1 VQADRSEASGVRFA
15 VERALGQE
23 RLRTSRLFALFRL
36 AGVSA
41 YFVLSLVMGF
51 VLGRPDWRTDW
62 RLFATYWILAALLWA
77 GGRRSDVVARLGGL
91 AIPFLDMPAVF
102 ALQLIAIRITDPG
115 YAVGS
120 NTGLFVLLIMGAMAA
135 LDARDVALAAVVAV
149 VLQTV
154 LAAKARAPIGSIVFM
169 DLMMVLAA
177 GCTYLTRRITVLVN
191 GATAEQLR
199 HERLRRYF
207 SPEVASMLANTPA
220 DDSVAE
226 SREVTLLFADLR
238 RFTALAERL
247 AGTDVV
253 ALLNAYLERMVR
265 TIFTFGGTLDKFLGD
280 GLMVYFGAPITQAD
294 NAERAVRCARAMQE
308 ELARWNRERTARG
321 EVELEMGI
329 GIHTGTVVLG
339 SIGSRQ
345 RREYT
350 ALGDAVN
357 VASRLQELSKTIE
370 APILISGVTRRALDD
385 RIPLTA
391 CGPVHLR
398 GRTEPLDVYR
408 VAATS

>member
-1 VQADRSEASGVRFA
+1 VRLA

-23 RLRTSRLFALFRL
+23 RLRTSRLFALFRF

-41 YFVLSLVMGF
+41 YFLLSLVMGF

-62 RLFATYWILAALLWA
+62 RLFGTYWILAALLWA
-77 GGRRSDVVARLGGL
+77 GGRRSNVIARLGGL
-91 AIPFLDMPAVF
+91 AIPLLDMPAVL
-102 ALQLIAIRITDPG
+102 ALQLVAIRIADPG
-115 YAVGS
+115 YVVGS

-135 LDARDVALAAVVAV
+135 LDARDVILAVVVAV

-154 LAAKARAPIGSIVFM
+154 LAAKASAPIGSIVFM
-169 DLMMVLAA
+169 DLMMILAA
-177 GCTYLTRRITVLVN
+177 GCTYLTRRITLLVT

-207 SPEVASMLANTPA
+207 SPEVASMLADTPA
-220 DDSVAE
+220 DDSVPE

-238 RFTALAERL
+238 HFTALAERL
-247 AGTDVV
+247 SGTEVV
-253 ALLNAYLERMVR
+253 AILNAYLERMVR

-294 NAERAVRCARAMQE
+294 HAERAVRCSQAMQE
-308 ELARWNRERTARG
+308 ELAHWNGERTARG

-339 SIGSRQ
+339 SIGPRQ

-370 APILISGVTRRALDD
+370 APILISEVTRRALDE
-385 RIPLTA
+385 RFPLIA
-391 CGPVHLR
+391 CGPAQLR
-398 GRTEPLDVYR
+398 GRTEPLNVYR
-408 VAATS
+408 VATTS